1 MSIIQQTDLKEIK
14 KIINFFRTLL
24 KGEIGNAVTGK
35 QWMLSCFGPFKG
47 SVVIPNFIP
56 DRSFEE
62 VRMSFLEAKKTGQKC
77 KQNRKFQIFKRYL
90 YF

>member
-1 MSIIQQTDLKEIK
+1 LDLKFFE
-14 KIINFFRTLL
+14 KILIFFFSQRTLL

-62 VRMSFLEAKKTGQKC
+62 VRLSFLEAKKTGKI
-77 KQNRKFQIFKRYL
+77 KAIT
-90 YF
+90 